1 MTSQNHTQAPGLSS
15 CPPNV
20 PSLLLPA
27 FPGAALLVTSADTPG
42 SKLIIKL
49 KREGPLMGGSEEL
62 PRTQTFFL
70 TGMPLGWATHC
81 RDGPGGPGIRTVLL
95 TKAGE
100 EPGGRKTR
108 APEAVPSAQGSP
120 SSDTSFAC
128 TSKGVYENYRRWQRY
143 KALARRH
150 FPATPDAEAL
160 ACFFIPVLRSLAR
173 LRPNM
178 TLEDG
183 VPRAVQ
189 EWEHSSNFERMIFY
203 EMAEKF
209 MEFEAEE
216 EQQIQKIKLL
226 ATCSQFQN
234 PVPKPT
240 KPPMSPAPESGHQQ
254 VYIPKKSASKSR
266 QPRRRQKRPPS
277 TSNPGAPREIPAEAV
292 HQYAEIMEGLNTS
305 WEEEEA
311 EKKEHGMC
319 RDTQD
324 QEEGVFPDPGLLQ
337 YIDQLCDDEEFV
349 CKVEAVIHPQF
360 MADLLSPEKTQ
371 DPLDLV
377 EELAEE
383 LNLTPSQLTEKRL
396 LALSEEEREPS
407 VYPTSHSDSTP
418 SQSEEEDEVS
428 GNGKGE
434 DMLRQAVKR
443 SSINKGARASQLELT
458 TSIVSSPLA
467 SNSQQK
473 LGDREFL
480 PKTGRAS
487 LFPREYCN
495 HGSQEG
501 NLLSTLK
508 NSEERETQK
517 SQEKDLIMSNGNETP
532 TQTQWTFP
540 SVKGNNTLSSHL
552 ASPRHSKAR
561 PEIVRLV
568 SSGNAKQDISQ
579 EQKKKDQEESP
590 KTTEKGSHGIIAPVK
605 NGSQTIW
612 NNVKSTQD
620 GNQQGEM
627 KTIWAAQVSSSK
639 QVEHNKQDNMLLVGN
654 CKGEKHLKLSFSGHR
669 ELIEQVINQPQSQ
682 EDGGF
687 ESPVSKAELDYQER
701 KTRSHPDTQSKVS
714 GQEVFQ
720 FERGK
725 QESCQGVVGKDQYQ
739 IQGLQKSIVTAVQF
753 ENVNPCGRSIA
764 SQDRL
769 IPALSGTGHKPVG
782 QGAKT
787 ISQRKA
793 YTNVKQMKTMPI
805 KSKSQVRSI
814 RFPVDNLALYK
825 QLSCV
830 TQDGQQSTELAGLET
845 HQETNLKP
853 SVELGRKNMQPLC
866 LGGSSEGGKVE
877 DQLQGGDSEHP
888 PYFIFSEHLPPSLI
902 VQSGLEKLRESQ
914 GPFSDQDKVT
924 PQMEKLPNDQCLKP
938 TLNPSSYIS
947 RSEADGEN
955 SGPQEVHTSV
965 PTSAFPSPLSLQG
978 NSSHGNLDFNPT
990 TLRSESK
997 VYWEPVT
1004 PEKETSN
1011 WNQLGGDLVKA
1022 VTVMNVVLPDLPGGT
1037 MEGVP
1042 KEDEDEE
1049 EDEELS
1055 SFSSLLASKLNFSPH
1070 SDHLLLTTEQGDT
1083 LTFSPMD
1090 LAKPVKPRHCSRGQL
1105 SQNASP
1111 LANKNLDV
1119 NSSVHRYHKRKS
1131 NTTGTRRSKRLRNQ

>member
-1 MTSQNHTQAPGLSS
+1 MASQNHTQGPGLSP

-20 PSLLLPA
+20 PSLLLPT

-49 KREGPLMGGSEEL
+49 KREGPLVGGSEEL

-70 TGMPLGWATHC
+70 TGMPLGWATQR

-108 APEAVPSAQGSP
+108 APEAIPSAQGSP
-120 SSDTSFAC
+120 SNDTSFAC

-216 EQQIQKIKLL
+216 EQQIQKMKLL

-234 PVPKPT
+234 P
-240 KPPMSPAPESGHQQ
+240 
-254 VYIPKKSASKSR
+254 SR
-266 QPRRRQKRPPS
+266 QPRRRQRRPPS

-292 HQYAEIMEGLNTS
+292 HQYAEIMEGLNPS

-319 RDTQD
+319 RDAQD

-360 MADLLSPEKTQ
+360 MVDLLSPEKTK

-383 LNLTPSQLTEKRL
+383 LNLTPSQ
-396 LALSEEEREPS
+396 
-407 VYPTSHSDSTP
+407 
-418 SQSEEEDEVS
+418 EEDEVS

-434 DMLRQAVKR
+434 DMLRQALKR
-443 SSINKGARASQLELT
+443 SSTNKGIRASQLELA
-458 TSIVSSPLA
+458 TSIISSPPI
-467 SNSQQK
+467 SNAQQK
-473 LGDREFL
+473 LGDREFF
-480 PKTGRAS
+480 PKTVKAS
-487 LFPREYCN
+487 LSPHEYCG
-495 HGSQEG
+495 HDSQEG

-508 NSEERETQK
+508 NPEERDMQK
-517 SQEKDLIMSNGNETP
+517 FQEKDLTMNDSNETP
-532 TQTQWTFP
+532 TQTQWAFP
-540 SVKGNNTLSSHL
+540 SIKGNSTLSSHL
-552 ASPRHSKAR
+552 ASLRDSKTR
-561 PEIVRLV
+561 PEIVRFV
-568 SSGNAKQDISQ
+568 SSGHSKQGIIQ
-579 EQKKKDQEESP
+579 EQKKKAQVESS
-590 KTTEKGSHGIIAPVK
+590 KTTDKGSYGVIAPVK
-605 NGSQTIW
+605 NGIQIIW
-612 NNVKSTQD
+612 NNIKPTQD
-620 GNQQGEM
+620 SNQKGQA
-627 KTIWAAQVSSSK
+627 KTVWAAQVSPSK
-639 QVEHNKQDNMLLVGN
+639 QAEPNKQDNMMLAGN
-654 CKGEKHLKLSFSGHR
+654 HEWEKQLTLSFGGCR
-669 ELIEQVINQPQSQ
+669 ELNEQVINPPQSQ
-682 EDGGF
+682 EDVVF
-687 ESPVSKAELDYQER
+687 ESPISKAELNYQER
-701 KTRSHPDTQSKVS
+701 KMRSYQDTQRKVN
-714 GQEVFQ
+714 GQEVIQ
-720 FERGK
+720 FERDK
-725 QESCQGVVGKDQYQ
+725 QECCQGAIGQDQFQ
-739 IQGLQKSIVTAVQF
+739 IQGLQKSNVTSVQF
-753 ENVNPCGRSIA
+753 ENVNPCGQSIA
-764 SQDRL
+764 SQDRVT
-769 IPALSGTGHKPVG
+769 PALSGIGHKLVS
-782 QGAKT
+782 QGAK
-787 ISQRKA
+787 IPSQRKSQ
-793 YTNVKQMKTMPI
+793 TNVKQMKTVSI
-805 KSKSQVRSI
+805 KNKSQVRSI
-814 RFPVDNLALYK
+814 RFPDDNLALHK
-825 QLSCV
+825 QSSCV
-830 TQDGQQSTELAGLET
+830 RQEGQLSTELAVLET
-845 HQETNLKP
+845 HRETCLKA
-853 SVELGRKNMQPLC
+853 SVKLGRKNMQLFC
-866 LGGSSEGGKVE
+866 SGGSSEGGKLE
-877 DQLQGGDSEHP
+877 DQLPEGDSEHP
-888 PYFIFSEHLPPSLI
+888 PYFTFSGHQPPSLI
-902 VQSGLEKLRESQ
+902 VQSGLEKLQESQ

-924 PQMEKLPNDQCLKP
+924 PQAEKFSNNKSLKP
-938 TLNPSSYIS
+938 TLDPSSYIS
-947 RSEADGEN
+947 MSEVDGEN
-955 SGPQEVHTSV
+955 SGPHGDPTPV
-965 PTSAFPSPLSLQG
+965 PTSVFPSPLSFQC
-978 NSSHGNLDFNPT
+978 NSSHGKTEFNPT
-990 TLRSESK
+990 LLSSESK

-1004 PEKETSN
+1004 PEKETCN
-1011 WNQLGGDLVKA
+1011 WNKVGGDLVKR
-1022 VTVMNVVLPDLPGGT
+1022 VTVMNMVLPDLPGGT
-1037 MEGVP
+1037 MESVL
-1042 KEDEDEE
+1042 KDEEEEEEEE

-1070 SDHLLLTTEQGDT
+1070 SDHLLLTMEQGDT

-1090 LAKPVKPRHCSRGQL
+1090 LAKQVKPRHCSKDQS

-1111 LANKNLDV
+1111 FANTNLEV

-1131 NTTGTRRSKRLRNQ
+1131 NVTGTRRSKRLRTQK

>member
-311 EKKEHGMC
+311 EKKEQGMC
-319 RDTQD
+319 RDTQG

-383 LNLTPSQLTEKRL
+383 LNLTPS
-396 LALSEEEREPS
+396 
-407 VYPTSHSDSTP
+407 
-418 SQSEEEDEVS
+418 
-428 GNGKGE
+428 
-434 DMLRQAVKR
+434 
-443 SSINKGARASQLELT
+443 
-458 TSIVSSPLA
+458 
-467 SNSQQK
+467 
-473 LGDREFL
+473 
-480 PKTGRAS
+480 
-487 LFPREYCN
+487 
-495 HGSQEG
+495 
-501 NLLSTLK
+501 
-508 NSEERETQK
+508 
-517 SQEKDLIMSNGNETP
+517 
-532 TQTQWTFP
+532 
-540 SVKGNNTLSSHL
+540 
-552 ASPRHSKAR
+552 
-561 PEIVRLV
+561 
-568 SSGNAKQDISQ
+568 
-579 EQKKKDQEESP
+579 
-590 KTTEKGSHGIIAPVK
+590 
-605 NGSQTIW
+605 
-612 NNVKSTQD
+612 
-620 GNQQGEM
+620 
-627 KTIWAAQVSSSK
+627 
-639 QVEHNKQDNMLLVGN
+639 
-654 CKGEKHLKLSFSGHR
+654 
-669 ELIEQVINQPQSQ
+669 
-682 EDGGF
+682 
-687 ESPVSKAELDYQER
+687 
-701 KTRSHPDTQSKVS
+701 
-714 GQEVFQ
+714 
-720 FERGK
+720 
-725 QESCQGVVGKDQYQ
+725 
-739 IQGLQKSIVTAVQF
+739 
-753 ENVNPCGRSIA
+753 
-764 SQDRL
+764 
-769 IPALSGTGHKPVG
+769 
-782 QGAKT
+782 
-787 ISQRKA
+787 
-793 YTNVKQMKTMPI
+793 
-805 KSKSQVRSI
+805 
-814 RFPVDNLALYK
+814 
-825 QLSCV
+825 
-830 TQDGQQSTELAGLET
+830 
-845 HQETNLKP
+845 
-853 SVELGRKNMQPLC
+853 
-866 LGGSSEGGKVE
+866 
-877 DQLQGGDSEHP
+877 
-888 PYFIFSEHLPPSLI
+888 
-902 VQSGLEKLRESQ
+902 QSGLEKLRESQ

-1042 KEDEDEE
+1042 KEEDEDEE

-1105 SQNASP
+1105 SQNARP